1 MEKTDSSLNDFL
13 VATILADIFDNSDST
28 DVEFLAKKIV
38 NGLEKSKLLTYS
50 DFNESEED
58 ELSAA

>member
-13 VATILADIFDNSDST
+13 VATILADSFDNSDST